1 MDSHDVENYFRQHRK
16 MLAVIFLMIGMLS
29 VSGFFMGMLQTEK
42 QVTQRFEISHAEHP
56 AYDVAEA
63 HPTDLPQTPKYG
75 DIAVAEWLA
84 NRDWNFTL
92 DDLPRAV
99 VADPLPVATEA
110 ERIAA
115 VALRASRRAYDG
127 APPVIPHGI
136 DTLSSA
142 SCLMCHQQG
151 GNLVISGKRPSEIS
165 HPWVTNCT
173 SCHVPEDGLR
183 QITAPAAER
192 LQVDNA
198 FQGKGSAGA
207 GSRAYP
213 TAPPTTPHPV
223 WMRQNCMACHG
234 PGREQAIRTS
244 HPERHNCLQCHAPNA
259 VFDNRESYL
268 TNPRPP
274 VDSSTTT
281 AK

>member
-1 MDSHDVENYFRQHRK
+1 MDSHDIENYFRQHRK
-16 MLAVIFLMIGMLS
+16 MLAVIFLMVGMLS

-42 QVTQRFEISHAEHP
+42 QDTRRFGVTRHGGSVVTSSENLP
-56 AYDVAEA
+56 AA
-63 HPTDLPQTPKYG
+63 PKYRE
-75 DIAVAEWLA
+75 IPKAAWLA
-84 NRDWNFTL
+84 NRDWQFTL
-92 DDLPRAV
+92 ADLPRAT
-99 VADPLPVATEA
+99 APEKQPVATET
-110 ERIAA
+110 ERKAA
-115 VALRASRRAYDG
+115 VERRASLRAYDG

-142 SCLMCHQQG
+142 SCLSCHSQD
-151 GNLVISGKRPSEIS
+151 GNLVIAGKRPAEIS

-173 SCHVPEDGLR
+173 SCHVPADGLR
-183 QITAPAAER
+183 QITEPVTDR
-192 LQVDNA
+192 LNVENA
-198 FQGKGSAGA
+198 FVGKRSAGA
-207 GSRAYP
+207 GPRAYG

-244 HPERHNCLQCHAPNA
+244 HPERQNCLQCHAPNA
-259 VFDNRESYL
+259 VFDNRESYF

-274 VDSSTTT
+274 IDTSVLP

>member
-42 QVTQRFEISHAEHP
+42 QETQRFGTATSVQHTEESVA
-56 AYDVAEA
+56 DV
-63 HPTDLPQTPKYG
+63 PTAPRYG
-75 DIAVAEWLA
+75 EIAVAEWLA
-84 NRDWNFTL
+84 NRDWKFTIN
-92 DDLPRAV
+92 DLPRA
-99 VADPLPVATEA
+99 AAPGQLPVASEA
-110 ERIAA
+110 ERKAA
-115 VALRASRRAYDG
+115 VERRDSLRAYDG

-136 DTLSSA
+136 DTFSSA
-142 SCLMCHQQG
+142 SCLSCHG
-151 GNLVISGKRPSEIS
+151 KDGNLVISGKRPSEIS

-173 SCHVPEDGLR
+173 SCHVPTDGLR
-183 QITAPAAER
+183 QITEPAAVR
-192 LQVDNA
+192 LAVENT
-198 FQGKGSAGA
+198 FVGKRSAGP
-207 GSRAYP
+207 GPRAYG

-244 HPERHNCLQCHAPNA
+244 HPERQNCLQCHAPNA
-259 VFDNRESYL
+259 VFDNRESYP

-274 VDSSTTT
+274 VDALPSP
-281 AK
+281 